1 MLTASEHNKLLYK
14 EVIRN
19 GGQHGADLAVIEN
32 KHGIEEY
39 RIKYP
44 SLDEMLNMSLV

>member
-14 EVIRN
+14 ELTRN
-19 GGQHGADLAVIEN
+19 GDQHGADLAVVEN

-39 RIKYP
+39 RVKYP
-44 SLDEMLNMSLV
+44 TID